1 MRHQLRALRAIGL
14 FLLRRTDPTDGEL
27 IGYGRGLTG
36 TAIAFVVVT
45 LVETV
50 VLHLLVPVAW
60 LRTALV
66 VLGVVSL
73 VAVLGLVLAR
83 TVYPHVVAGGR
94 LQLRSGARDVVSLD
108 LADVGRVVV
117 RRRIGVV
124 GIAPTVVDGAL
135 CLPSQDGT
143 NLDLELVRPVVVPD
157 RKGHASVQRVSLH
170 VDDPAAAC
178 ALLSDPARSRR
189 TAAS

>member
-1 MRHQLRALRAIGL
+1 VRHQLRVLRAIGL
-14 FLLRRTDPTDGEL
+14 FLGRRTDPSEGGL

-83 TVYPHVVAGGR
+83 MVYPHSVADGR
-94 LQLRSGARDVVSLD
+94 LQLRNGARDVVALD
-108 LADVGRVVV
+108 LADVDRAVV

-143 NLDLELVRPVVVPD
+143 NLDLELARPVVVPD
-157 RKGHASVQRVSLH
+157 RKGTATVRRVSLH

-178 ALLSDPARSRR
+178 ALLSAPARSRR
-189 TAAS
+189 SAAS